1 MTPLRL
7 LHINPLSDKYPANK
21 CLLSRGCCPVFSS
34 VRGSLHCAEHSAR
47 FYLQVCVRLKF
58 TFACGVSQ
66 GLRFISLHGHPVV
79 HTGFG
84 KHVPMASEL
93 PWHLGKVQ
101 GRRKPAAACTPV
113 SSCRSAFAAVCMTAR
128 RAPPPPR
135 GHNAA
140 VLCAQLRS
148 LRGPQCR
155 RLSRVDEQ
163 ASTCSAIS
171 VTNHSSFCESLFLGD
186 GSLTWRLTCT
196 ILLE

>member
-1 MTPLRL
+1 MSLKVLCPFLIELLLLFFFLLWTRMTPLRL

-101 GRRKPAAACTPV
+101 GRISP
-113 SSCRSAFAAVCMTAR
+113 
-128 RAPPPPR
+128 
-135 GHNAA
+135 
-140 VLCAQLRS
+140 QLRA
-148 LRGPQCR
+148 RPCR
-155 RLSRVDEQ
+155 PAGQLLLQ
-163 ASTCSAIS
+163 SA
-171 VTNHSSFCESLFLGD
+171 
-186 GSLTWRLTCT
+186 
-196 ILLE
+196 